1 MTSMT
6 DKGRFAH
13 LLYRAMESKGLNQ
26 KALSERSGVH
36 QSQISRYTNFN
47 PQQQRIPSYETL
59 MDLID
64 ALDCGEAERS
74 ELVIGAG
81 YSAYDSRL
89 EGAAEQVDQIATN
102 TAEIKSHTSEILG
115 ILRKQTHFREISISC
130 KLIRWK
136 QMSEENQPFGHAHIR
151 VDDIP
156 KLVAVYDKSVIQ
168 RRLSGIERS
177 GSEPLQIETHTSGM
191 SEILEMPENSRID
204 LEAYRRNG
212 RVKLWVIEDHKKND
226 ISVVQRTYNGFQPGN
241 EDLTLTIPG
250 GSTADRLRVEI
261 DFSDVIPHFA
271 AFQEPVQALYR
282 PSFQHQYQQASVEQI
297 GSDQVWRS
305 KVMAHTSYSRLRL
318 FWALKEKQEKC
329 CSRA

>member
-115 ILRKQTHFREISISC
+115 ILKKANPLPGDFDFLQIDPLEADVRGKPAVRTC
-130 KLIRWK
+130 
-136 QMSEENQPFGHAHIR
+136 AHKGR
-151 VDDIP
+151 RHSQ
-156 KLVAVYDKSVIQ
+156 AR
-168 RRLSGIERS
+168 RRL
-177 GSEPLQIETHTSGM
+177 
-191 SEILEMPENSRID
+191 
-204 LEAYRRNG
+204 
-212 RVKLWVIEDHKKND
+212 
-226 ISVVQRTYNGFQPGN
+226 
-241 EDLTLTIPG
+241 
-250 GSTADRLRVEI
+250 
-261 DFSDVIPHFA
+261 
-271 AFQEPVQALYR
+271 
-282 PSFQHQYQQASVEQI
+282 
-297 GSDQVWRS
+297 
-305 KVMAHTSYSRLRL
+305 
-318 FWALKEKQEKC
+318 
-329 CSRA
+329 